1 MKHTYCVTMLTLLL
15 GIVTLAACSSDD
27 ADTLKPD
34 INTPITGYWQIAG
47 EDLNGDGAIQ
57 GIVVHDD
64 GTVTDWIYTQAS
76 NDPYQLG
83 FKTGKW
89 TASGNHYE
97 MQLSKGNGSFYTVTV
112 AGNDDKM
119 MYLAYNGKTSVIPF
133 HRLSTLP
140 GEGNKMIQEL
150 ESMKMSG
157 FTMSDLTGYWE
168 MADGNNTHD
177 GGFYIDEEGNV
188 SEIGTIVGAQNYHT
202 INYHTAKIQ
211 LNSYFCAIPLWGQ
224 NYKVYAVGNGV
235 LLLTASDGQ
244 MVQRFERK
252 EKPQEIVRMERLL
265 NSPVSADWLGT
276 WEAKHYTDIID
287 GRTITDEDITP
298 EDDWIMQYYY
308 TLEFTTGHR
317 VKKTNHLGYS
327 YDGWFSVEDNILTIT
342 DNLNAITTHG
352 SSYIEQWSIS
362 SKTDRQ
368 MTLTRKSESTTEV
381 YTYQRK

>member
-140 GEGNKMIQEL
+140 GEGDKMIQEL

-224 NYKVYAVGNGV
+224 SYKVYAVGNGV

-252 EKPQEIVRMERLL
+252 ENR
-265 NSPVSADWLGT
+265 
-276 WEAKHYTDIID
+276 
-287 GRTITDEDITP
+287 
-298 EDDWIMQYYY
+298 
-308 TLEFTTGHR
+308 
-317 VKKTNHLGYS
+317 
-327 YDGWFSVEDNILTIT
+327 
-342 DNLNAITTHG
+342 
-352 SSYIEQWSIS
+352 
-362 SKTDRQ
+362 
-368 MTLTRKSESTTEV
+368 RKSCEWSACSTAPFLPTGSAPGRQSIIQTLLMAGRLPTRTSRPKTIGSCSTTIPWSSRPGTE
-381 YTYQRK
+381 